1 MANETEVHVGLDSWT
16 GSGYPLFEQMER
28 ENPSIAPVDLGS
40 MGYDGEESLY
50 VSDPVRQAAFEEFGL
65 ALDFYKAY
73 NTSHHNPKKYF
84 DSVSDINISEVAWC
98 NTTEFTNP
106 ERISLYLQYSGD
118 YAGAVQVDETYVAK
132 CEDGHW
138 WRAPACRHDWSA
150 CIPLVTGGAG
160 WRLQALMSWAA
171 AYGIPAAVGVSN
183 SWGNYVKHVTQVRS
197 LFYWWLPDSTF
208 IDMNPS
214 EVVFPRHSARAWE
227 QGDKRTGAKGS
238 YVSKIVSNNLQ
249 AKSRLVHGFVKNI
262 NFELP
267 EVQRM
272 LADYE
277 TLGAKEA
284 ACNWVKE
291 NPAIWRRAGCP
302 LTPIAAP
309 ASAWW
314 TATARFWGTAR
325 GRRSVGSAQRAAPRR
340 RSSTTWGRRTGA
352 CSAHQ
357 ASSRPTPTQRPASR
371 VRRVPAAMPRA
382 ARGASI
388 VRRASTKVRWPKQA
402 A

>member
-1 MANETEVHVGLDSWT
+1 
-16 GSGYPLFEQMER
+16 MER

-291 NPAIWRRAGCP
+291 NPAIWRSWVPIDTNCGAGFGVVDGHGAF
-302 LTPIAAP
+302 L
-309 ASAWW
+309 
-314 TATARFWGTAR
+314 GN
-325 GRRSVGSAQRAAPRR
+325 
-340 RSSTTWGRRTGA
+340 RTGA
-352 CSAHQ
+352 AKCGLCPAGRASEEVFDNLGKTHRCLQ
-357 ASSRPTPTQRPASR
+357 AVPTRLLPGQHLLNDLRALSEGYQQRCPGQHG
-371 VRRVPAAMPRA
+371 VPALCGGLLPR
-382 ARGASI
+382 
-388 VRRASTKVRWPKQA
+388 
-402 A
+402 